1 MKIRKFDGDGMY
13 GPNFNPLPLRLELY
27 CEVAQVP
34 LQTFRGDAGL
44 PGARRSNGR
53 RRLLS
58 APPHPCFSPRLNIRH
73 YVSLFRVPASAFS
86 FFIYFLLGASFLF
99 EGSNKES
106 CWLSFSISSVDFGGQ
121 RVYRAKP
128 PRAECARSARGHCLC
143 RALPVL
149 SVAA

>member
-1 MKIRKFDGDGMY
+1 MVCTVQIST
-13 GPNFNPLPLRLELY
+13 PLSLRLELY

-58 APPHPCFSPRLNIRH
+58 GPPHPCFSPRLNIRH